1 MEELKFESEDL
12 YSDETEED
20 KDDETADRWSH
31 HFSFGLGFLITLLLK
46 KAFVHVLCHLW
57 INLIYMLD
65 AYYKLWWLYQVCN
78 IDMY

>member
-31 HFSFGLGFLITLLLK
+31 HFSFGLGFLIPLLPWLLK

-57 INLIYMLD
+57 INLICMLD
-65 AYYKLWWLYQVCN
+65 A
-78 IDMY
+78 

>member
-46 KAFVHVLCHLW
+46 KAFVH
-57 INLIYMLD
+57 I
-65 AYYKLWWLYQVCN
+65 
-78 IDMY
+78 